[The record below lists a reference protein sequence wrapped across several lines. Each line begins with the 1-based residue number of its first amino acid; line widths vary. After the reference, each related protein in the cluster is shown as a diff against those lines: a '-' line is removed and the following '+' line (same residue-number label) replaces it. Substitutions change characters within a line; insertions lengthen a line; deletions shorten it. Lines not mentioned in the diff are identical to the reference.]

1 MKAVIITCLITALFF
16 AGDYSMSTPA
26 QSNEQNLNAADSL
39 FKAGKFDEAEV
50 VYKKVIAEDPDNYK
64 AILRLGYSALLS
76 NHLDNAE
83 TYLKK
88 AIGLK
93 PDEKA
98 AKSLLAETFYRRDDF
113 QQAAPLLRDIGR
125 DVKAEELE
133 SFKGTQPYQ
142 IQGKAEVSS
151 IKFVM
156 TDPLPVVK
164 VKVNDSEEVNFF
176 IDTGGA
182 ELIIDAEFA
191 QEVKATLFG
200 SQEGTFAGGKK
211 AAFQQGCID
220 SLTLGDFMIRNV
232 PVAIMNVRQFSQPVF
247 GGTRV
252 DGIIGTVLLYHFL
265 STLDYPKGELIL
277 RRRTKENLEH
287 FEQKAK
293 AENHMVVP
301 FWMAGDHFMVAW
313 GSVNKSEP
321 LLFFVDTGLAG
332 RAFTCPEST
341 VKAAGIKLQEEKA
354 GEGIG
359 GGGKVKIIPFVV
371 DELTLGDAKEHNI
384 PGLFSPG
391 ASGIENAFGFHI
403 GGLISHGFFKHYAIT
418 FDFDKMRLFLKEK
431 EK

>member
-1 MKAVIITCLITALFF
+1 MKTVIITCLITALFF
-16 AGDYSMSTPA
+16 AGDYSMSTPT
-26 QSNEQNLNAADSL
+26 QSSEQNINAADSL
-39 FKAGKFDEAEV
+39 FKAGKFAEAEV
-50 VYKKVIAEDPDNYK
+50 VYKKVIAEEPDNYK
-64 AILRLGYSALLS
+64 ANLRLGYIALLS

-98 AKSLLAETFYRRDDF
+98 PKSLLAETYYRQDDF
-113 QQAAPLLRDIGR
+113 LQAVPLLRDIGR
-125 DVKAEELE
+125 NVKAEKLE

-142 IQGKAEVSS
+142 IQGEAEVSS

-164 VKVNDSEEVNFF
+164 VKVNDSEEVSFF

-200 SQEGTFAGGKK
+200 SQKGTFAGGKK
-211 AAFQQGCID
+211 AAFQQGRID
-220 SLTLGDFMIRNV
+220 SLILGDFMVKNV

-265 STLDYPKGELIL
+265 SILDYPKGELIL
-277 RRRTKENLEH
+277 QRRTKENLKH

-293 AENHMVVP
+293 AENYVVVP
-301 FWMAGDHFMVAW
+301 FWMAGDHYMVAW
-313 GSVNKSEP
+313 GTVNKSEP

-332 RAFTCPEST
+332 GGFTCPEST
-341 VKAAGIKLQEEKA
+341 VKAASIKLQEEKA

-359 GGGKVKIIPFVV
+359 GGGKVKVIPFMV

-391 ASGIENAFGFHI
+391 SSGLENAFGFHI
-403 GGLISHGFFKHYAIT
+403 GGLISHGFFKHYTVTI
-418 FDFDKMRLFLKEK
+418 DFINMKYYLKRAE
-431 EK
+431 